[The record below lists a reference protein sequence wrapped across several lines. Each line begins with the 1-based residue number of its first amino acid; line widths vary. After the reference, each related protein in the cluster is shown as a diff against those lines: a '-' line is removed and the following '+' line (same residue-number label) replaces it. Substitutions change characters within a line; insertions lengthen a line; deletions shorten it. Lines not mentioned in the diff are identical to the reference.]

1 MFGIR
6 KTKRSIED
14 CKWCLFIVI
23 KIDIVWS
30 SRNDARVHWVS
41 TLNKLQNLSQF
52 EIFISLFL
60 TSGWLHFFTR
70 ILKSSKLWPFKH
82 NSNKFSLVFCK
93 LLDSYFKGA
102 LSGLRQFLAIERTLK
117 MIKNDFYFTSK
128 AIFILKIF
136 KFFSLLFGRKTTWLK
151 S

>member
-14 CKWCLFIVI
+14 CKWYLFIVS
-23 KIDIVWS
+23 KIDIIWS

-70 ILKSSKLWPFKH
+70 ILKISKL
-82 NSNKFSLVFCK
+82 
-93 LLDSYFKGA
+93 
-102 LSGLRQFLAIERTLK
+102 
-117 MIKNDFYFTSK
+117 
-128 AIFILKIF
+128 
-136 KFFSLLFGRKTTWLK
+136 
-151 S
+151 

>member
-1 MFGIR
+1 MFGMW
-6 KTKRSIED
+6 KTKRSTED
-14 CKWCLFIVI
+14 CTWCLFIVS
-23 KIDIVWS
+23 KIDITWS
-30 SRNDARVHWVS
+30 SRNNAEVHWVS
-41 TLNKLQNLSQF
+41 TLNKLHNLSQF

-117 MIKNDFYFTSK
+117 MIKNAFYFISN

-136 KFFSLLFGRKTTWLK
+136 KYFSLLFGRETTWLER
-151 S
+151 